1 MRKAALTSAILG
13 LAAIASAHVTV
24 SPRESKAGTTQRYLV
39 RVPTE
44 GKVAT
49 VSVDLEIPSDVEI
62 TEVSAP
68 AGAKH
73 EAKRQAGRINAIT
86 WTIEIKPGDMAELP
100 FTATNP
106 SSGASISW
114 KAHQHFAD
122 GTTTDWTAAPGQ
134 PKPAARTTLTSADP
148 KQ

>member
-1 MRKAALTSAILG
+1 MRTAALTLAILG
-13 LAAIASAHVTV
+13 LAAIAGAHVTV
-24 SPRESKAGTTQRYLV
+24 SPRESKAGATQKYLV

-44 GKVAT
+44 GKVST

-68 AGAKH
+68 AGATH
-73 EAKRQAGRINAIT
+73 EEKRQAGRIIAIT

-106 SSGASISW
+106 TSGASISW

-122 GTTTDWTAAPGQ
+122 GTTTDWSGAVGQ
-134 PKPAARTTLTSADP
+134 PRPAARTTLAPAEP